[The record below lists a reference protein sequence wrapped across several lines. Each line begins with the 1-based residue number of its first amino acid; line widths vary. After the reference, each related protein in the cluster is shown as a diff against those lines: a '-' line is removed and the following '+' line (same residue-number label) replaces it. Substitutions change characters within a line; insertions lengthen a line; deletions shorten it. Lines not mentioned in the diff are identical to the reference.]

1 MLAEG
6 FKFLCDLARASAE
19 PLPLPGDAWTER
31 RLVNGKVQEFARL
44 PMPRDHNPGCLDDL
58 IRLAVRFVG
67 GTASDPTGDSLT
79 PVVWYDQGTVIAVL
93 DDMSHRIEAATLTL
107 ERSDVFALL
116 CRLRANPREAWLEQK
131 PFVRLLRVELAGT
144 LDPFLLLEPVRSMRW
159 ESTATTSGTVGR
171 QQESLGRE
179 IASRVATEKDLPDE
193 VVLQVPVFKTPGETA
208 RWPMRCSVDTD
219 PALCKIQLLPFP
231 DEIERVFDLAVGSI
245 GSRLGQ
251 GLGEIPCY
259 RGKP

>member
-6 FKFLCDLARASAE
+6 FKFLTDLARRSSE
-19 PLPLPGDAWTER
+19 PQLLPSDPWTER
-31 RLVNGKVQEFARL
+31 RLIDGQVQAFAHQ
-44 PMPRDHNPGCLDDL
+44 PEPRDHEPGCLDDL
-58 IRLAVRFVG
+58 IRLAVRFEGAVG
-67 GTASDPTGDSLT
+67 SSTEGESLS
-79 PVVWYDQGTVIAVL
+79 PVVWYDRGAVVVVL
-93 DDMSHRIEAATLTL
+93 DDAGDRLEAATLTL
-107 ERSDVFALL
+107 EHSDVFQLL
-116 CRLRANPREAWLEQK
+116 CRLRASPREAWLEQK

-144 LDPFLLLEPVRSMRW
+144 LDPFMLLDPVRTMRW

-179 IASRVATEKDLPDE
+179 IASKVRTEQDLPED

-208 RWPMRCSVDTD
+208 RWPMRCSVDAD
-219 PALCKIQLLPFP
+219 PALCKIQLLPLP
-231 DEIERVFDLAVGSI
+231 DEVERVIDLALMSI
-245 GSRLGQ
+245 RDRLVQ